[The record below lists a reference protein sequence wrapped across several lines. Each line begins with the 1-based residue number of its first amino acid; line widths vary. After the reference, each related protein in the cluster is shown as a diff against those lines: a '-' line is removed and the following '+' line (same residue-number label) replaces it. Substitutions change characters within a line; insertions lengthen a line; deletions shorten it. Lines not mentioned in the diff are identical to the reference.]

1 VTPPRV
7 TEEVVREREELGM
20 NRVWMQPRSEEA
32 VAFCRGRDIE
42 VVHGTCLRVPR
53 RKLDL

>member
-1 VTPPRV
+1 MTPPRV